1 MDSLKKELLV
11 LVEKREEMTEIEETL
26 PNKETLKTDMEA
38 KREITLKVS
47 PLSSPLQNK

>member
-26 PNKETLKTDMEA
+26 PNKETLENRYGSEKRNYFKSQSIIFFFA
-38 KREITLKVS
+38 K
-47 PLSSPLQNK
+47 

>member
-26 PNKETLKTDMEA
+26 PNKETLKTDW
-38 KREITLKVS
+38 KRKEKL
-47 PLSSPLQNK
+47 L